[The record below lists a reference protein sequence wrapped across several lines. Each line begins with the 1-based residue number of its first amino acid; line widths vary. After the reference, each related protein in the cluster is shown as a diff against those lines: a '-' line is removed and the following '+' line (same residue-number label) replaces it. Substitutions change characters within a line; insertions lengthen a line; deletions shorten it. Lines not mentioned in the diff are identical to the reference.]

1 METWSIRAQP
11 QATRFSRDYQLPN
24 PQNNYHPIPINHP
37 YLKIPIFP
45 VMVNNLVL
53 TIEPRMS
60 RGNETEGGKNGDDST
75 KPEHR
80 VRGRMRFFERFEPD
94 TRSSN
99 WNANDNEW
107 GGSLVGLENLK
118 LVRTFAKSV
127 PDRRTDGPQFLSADP
142 PRELSRR
149 CTTGFVKVSACFPFF
164 RPSSRDYCLEVVNPF
179 QGSRSKFLWFD

>member
-1 METWSIRAQP
+1 MAMIQLNRSIGSGDGCDSSKDSSQ
-11 QATRFSRDYQLPN
+11 
-24 PQNNYHPIPINHP
+24 
-37 YLKIPIFP
+37 
-45 VMVNNLVL
+45 
-53 TIEPRMS
+53 IES
-60 RGNETEGGKNGDDST
+60 
-75 KPEHR
+75 
-80 VRGRMRFFERFEPD
+80 
-94 TRSSN
+94 RSSN